1 MLASLTPRGPGEGPH
16 WERLALW
23 LQEQIPTADVDGV
36 WVFRVLRRDL
46 AEYGT
51 AVISRIDGDRRRI
64 YTARYTALIKGKK
77 RGGFDAVMEEVG
89 SGPLEA
95 LHELLALVPVRADD
109 EDPPVP
115 VEVALWFPPVEVQ
128 EELPLEPVGAMS
140 DPAVLHETAED
151 VDEDDAHEDDTDD
164 ADEAE
169 LAAAD
174 QGDGDD

>member
-23 LQEQIPTADVDGV
+23 LQDQIPTADVDGV

-77 RGGFDAVMEEVG
+77 RGGFEAVMDEIG

-109 EDPPVP
+109 EEPPVP
-115 VEVALWFPPVEVQ
+115 IEVSLWFPPVVVQ
-128 EELPLEPVGAMS
+128 EELPLESVAEE
-140 DPAVLHETAED
+140 AVEA
-151 VDEDDAHEDDTDD
+151 DDA
-164 ADEAE
+164 A

-174 QGDGDD
+174 IGDGDD

>member
-23 LQEQIPTADVDGV
+23 LQDQIPTADVDGV

-77 RGGFDAVMEEVG
+77 RGGFEAVMDEVG

-109 EDPPVP
+109 EEPPVP
-115 VEVALWFPPVEVQ
+115 IEVSLWFPPVVVQ
-128 EELPLEPVGAMS
+128 EELPLETV
-140 DPAVLHETAED
+140 TAEA
-151 VDEDDAHEDDTDD
+151 VE

-174 QGDGDD
+174 TGDGDD

>member
-23 LQEQIPTADVDGV
+23 LQDQIPTADVDGV

-51 AVISRIDGDRRRI
+51 AVISRIDGNRRRI

-77 RGGFDAVMEEVG
+77 RGGFEAVMDEVG

-109 EDPPVP
+109 EEPPVP
-115 VEVALWFPPVEVQ
+115 IEVSLWFPPVVVQ
-128 EELPLEPVGAMS
+128 EELPLESVAEE
-140 DPAVLHETAED
+140 AVEA
-151 VDEDDAHEDDTDD
+151 DD
-164 ADEAE
+164 AE

-174 QGDGDD
+174 IGDGDD

>member
-23 LQEQIPTADVDGV
+23 LQDQIPTADVDGV

-51 AVISRIDGDRRRI
+51 AVISRIEGDRRRI

-89 SGPLEA
+89 SGPVEA
-95 LHELLALVPVRADD
+95 LQELLALVPVRADD
-109 EDPPVP
+109 EEPPVP
-115 VEVALWFPPVEVQ
+115 IEVSLWFPPVVVQ
-128 EELPLEPVGAMS
+128 EELPLES
-140 DPAVLHETAED
+140 LAEES
-151 VDEDDAHEDDTDD
+151 VEADD
-164 ADEAE
+164 AE

-174 QGDGDD
+174 TGDGDD

>member
-23 LQEQIPTADVDGV
+23 LKDQIPTADVDGV

-77 RGGFDAVMEEVG
+77 RGGFDAVMDEVG
-89 SGPLEA
+89 SGPLEFGA
-95 LHELLALVPVRADD
+95 LHLAGDGTLPDQLVQRELVVIERLAHLRGVPRQFRRADG
-109 EDPPVP
+109 
-115 VEVALWFPPVEVQ
+115 L
-128 EELPLEPVGAMS
+128 VGFCLLYTS
-140 DPAVLHETAED
+140 PSPRDS
-151 VDEDDAHEDDTDD
+151 
-164 ADEAE
+164 
-169 LAAAD
+169 
-174 QGDGDD
+174 

>member
-23 LQEQIPTADVDGV
+23 LQDQMPTAEVDGV

-77 RGGFDAVMEEVG
+77 RGGFDAVLEEIG
-89 SGPLEA
+89 SGPIEA

-115 VEVALWFPPVEVQ
+115 VEVSLWFPPVVVQ
-128 EELPLEPVGAMS
+128 EELPLETVTA
-140 DPAVLHETAED
+140 DAVE
-151 VDEDDAHEDDTDD
+151 VDEDAIDSDD
-164 ADEAE
+164 ADETE

-174 QGDGDD
+174 TGDGDD

>member
-23 LQEQIPTADVDGV
+23 LQEQIPTTDVDGV

-77 RGGFDAVMEEVG
+77 RGGFDAVMEEIG
-89 SGPLEA
+89 SGPIEA

-115 VEVALWFPPVEVQ
+115 VEVSLWFPPVVVQ
-128 EELPLEPVGAMS
+128 EELPLDTAAVDIVAE
-140 DPAVLHETAED
+140 DPAE
-151 VDEDDAHEDDTDD
+151 VDETVEVDS
-164 ADEAE
+164 AE

-174 QGDGDD
+174 AGDGDD

>member
-23 LQEQIPTADVDGV
+23 LQDQIPTADVDGV

-77 RGGFDAVMEEVG
+77 RGGFDAVMDEVG

-109 EDPPVP
+109 EEPPVP
-115 VEVALWFPPVEVQ
+115 IEVSLWFPPVVVQ
-128 EELPLEPVGAMS
+128 EELPLESVAEE
-140 DPAVLHETAED
+140 AVEA
-151 VDEDDAHEDDTDD
+151 DDT
-164 ADEAE
+164 E

-174 QGDGDD
+174 IGDGDD